1 MKIDSKFTSVYHQD
15 WEINFLQCYPN
26 GVLKYTDLCHIFQ
39 LSAGNHADL
48 GGLSYTAMQKK
59 NQAWVL
65 TNMRIE
71 IDRLPKWRDVV
82 TVKTWIV
89 DMNGYKSTRAL
100 ALYHEDKIIASALT
114 EWVVMDTQ
122 TRKSTNLSLDFSH
135 FKLYPTEKSI
145 QGDLKRIEVLENRIL
160 LTSYQTKMSDLDI
173 VGHVNNVKYLEWCLD
188 YISSEIILKQKIS
201 SIDMNFIRELHLED
215 QVTMEASLFD
225 HCLLF
230 SLYKNQKNSFTTEIT
245 LKS

>member
-1 MKIDSKFTSVYHQD
+1 MKIDSKFTSVYHQN

-48 GGLSYTAMQKK
+48 GGLSYNAMQKK
-59 NQAWVL
+59 HQAWVL

-89 DMNGYKSTRAL
+89 DMHGYKSTRAF
-100 ALYHEDKIIASALT
+100 ALYHDEEKIASALT

-122 TRKSTNLSLDFSH
+122 TRKSTNLALDFRH
-135 FKLYPTEKSI
+135 FELYPTEKSI
-145 QGDLKRIEVLENRIL
+145 QGDLKRIEVLENRNL
-160 LTSYQTKMSDLDI
+160 LTEYQTKLSDLDI

-188 YISSEIILKQKIS
+188 NLASEIILTQKIS

-215 QVTMEASLFD
+215 QVVLEATLQENRKI
-225 HCLLF
+225 F
-230 SLYKNQKNSFTTEIT
+230 SLSKNQKNSFITEIH
-245 LKS
+245 LKT